1 MINLKQALLCLISTS
16 CLCGCVANSNIGNTT
31 DDPTMIEIYEG
42 HYEQS
47 LARTSTNR
55 ELPQVRDS
63 SDLSSMVTQEANDT
77 FPLLENPMLIMYVF
91 PHVATESRV
100 PIPGYWTAF
109 PMYERF
115 EFALPGEKQDSRGSS
130 N

>member
-1 MINLKQALLCLISTS
+1 
-16 CLCGCVANSNIGNTT
+16 
-31 DDPTMIEIYEG
+31 MIEIYEG

-47 LARTSTNR
+47 VAKTSANGD
-55 ELPQVRDS
+55 LPQFRDG
-63 SDLSSMVTQEANDT
+63 SDLSSQVTQELIDT

-100 PIPGYWTAF
+100 PIPDYWTAF